1 MGICRSLCLL
11 PSKWLQPM
19 ESARREEAGELLPLS
34 LCHRLLPQI
43 TPAAAAAAAAA
54 AAKSL

>member
-1 MGICRSLCLL
+1 
-11 PSKWLQPM
+11 M